1 MTVSPWIDEELS
13 ILGDHISRFA
23 QKELLPKV
31 DQWECDRR
39 VDRESWKKAA
49 AAGLLCASIPTEYGG
64 SGGTRAH
71 EAVIIQELAKLGLDS
86 NIGAANSVSS
96 GIVAH
101 YILAYGTE
109 QQRKRWLPG
118 MSSGDIV
125 GAIAMTEPGA
135 GSDLQG
141 IRTSAKKVKGGYL
154 VNGQKTFISNGQTAD
169 LVLTVV
175 TMDARLKGKG
185 LSLLA
190 IEPANTKGF
199 RRGRNL
205 EKIGRHGQDTSEL
218 FFDDVF
224 VPEENLLGETEGRGF
239 FQLVQQLPWERLSLA
254 LGAVSIIERAVDLTI
269 AYAKER
275 HAFGQPLIGFQNTQ
289 FKLAECKTNAVV
301 ARSFVDSLMVQLMA
315 GQLSAETAAMAKWWT
330 TDLLGKVAD
339 ECLQLFGG
347 YGYMIEYPIA
357 RIWANARVTR
367 IFGGSTEIMKL
378 LIARSL

>member
-1 MTVSPWIDEELS
+1 
-13 ILGDHISRFA
+13 
-23 QKELLPKV
+23 
-31 DQWECDRR
+31 
-39 VDRESWKKAA
+39 
-49 AAGLLCASIPTEYGG
+49 
-64 SGGTRAH
+64 
-71 EAVIIQELAKLGLDS
+71 
-86 NIGAANSVSS
+86 
-96 GIVAH
+96 
-101 YILAYGTE
+101 
-109 QQRKRWLPG
+109 
-118 MSSGDIV
+118 
-125 GAIAMTEPGA
+125 
-135 GSDLQG
+135 
-141 IRTSAKKVKGGYL
+141 
-154 VNGQKTFISNGQTAD
+154 
-169 LVLTVV
+169 
-175 TMDARLKGKG
+175 MDARLKGKG

-190 IEPANTKGF
+190 IEPANAEGF

-224 VPEENLLGETEGRGF
+224 VPEENLLGETDGKGF
-239 FQLVQQLPWERLSLA
+239 FQLVQQLPWERLSVA

-275 HAFGQPLIGFQNTQ
+275 HAFSQPLIGFQNTQ
-289 FKLAECKTNAVV
+289 FKLAECKTHAVV

-347 YGYMIEYPIA
+347 YGYMTEYPIA